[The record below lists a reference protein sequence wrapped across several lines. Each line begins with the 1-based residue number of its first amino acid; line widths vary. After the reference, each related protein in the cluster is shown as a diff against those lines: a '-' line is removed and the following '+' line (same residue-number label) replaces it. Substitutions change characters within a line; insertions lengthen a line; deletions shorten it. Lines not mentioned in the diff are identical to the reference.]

1 MEKKATLIVMD
12 YESGRV
18 YIIENPNVNVYDSEA
33 VEDYLCYGFS
43 SSIHYMITFEENP
56 IEYLEQI

>member
-1 MEKKATLIVMD
+1 MEKKATLIVLD

-33 VEDYLCYGFS
+33 VEDYLSERFS

-56 IEYLEQI
+56 IEYID

>member
-33 VEDYLCYGFS
+33 VEDYLSERFS

-56 IEYLEQI
+56 IEYLD

>member
-1 MEKKATLIVMD
+1 MENKATLIVMD

-18 YIIENPNVNVYDSEA
+18 YIIEKPNVNVYDSEA
-33 VEDYLCYGFS
+33 VEDYLSERFS

-56 IEYLEQI
+56 IEYID

>member
-12 YESGRV
+12 YESGYV
-18 YIIENPNVNVYDSEA
+18 YIQENPPVNVYDSEA
-33 VEDYLCYGFS
+33 VEDYLSERFS

-56 IEYLEQI
+56 IEYID

>member
-1 MEKKATLIVMD
+1 MEKKATLIVLD

-18 YIIENPNVNVYDSEA
+18 YIIENPNVNVYESED
-33 VEDYLCYGFS
+33 VEEYISERFS

-56 IEYLEQI
+56 IEYID

>member
-1 MEKKATLIVMD
+1 MENKATLIVMD

-18 YIIENPNVNVYDSEA
+18 YIIEKPNVNVYDSEA
-33 VEDYLCYGFS
+33 VEDYLSKRFR

-56 IEYLEQI
+56 IEYID